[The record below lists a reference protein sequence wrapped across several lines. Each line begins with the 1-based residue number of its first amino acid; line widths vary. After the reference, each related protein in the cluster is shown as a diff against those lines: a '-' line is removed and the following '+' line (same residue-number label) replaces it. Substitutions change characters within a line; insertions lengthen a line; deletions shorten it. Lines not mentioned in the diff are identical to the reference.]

1 LAAVARRNLGAGRW
15 KNIDPNAH
23 ARKQKAQL
31 LANLIS
37 LLDGPEEPLHQF
49 IREHPQIVSPTH
61 MRAWS
66 KLRLGSKVTDFVL
79 RESTGDYI
87 LVELENPAQPLF
99 RKDGQPSAELTHAVD
114 QTTEWKRYLE
124 DNLSYAQ
131 RELGLEG
138 ISSSPRRL
146 VVMGRSAQ
154 LTEENRRKLV
164 TMENDQPRLK
174 IMTFDDL
181 LTSAQA
187 AFENLL
193 GPLWDPGPNAEVY
206 FLPPRK

>member
-1 LAAVARRNLGAGRW
+1 
-15 KNIDPNAH
+15 
-23 ARKQKAQL
+23 
-31 LANLIS
+31 
-37 LLDGPEEPLHQF
+37 
-49 IREHPQIVSPTH
+49 